1 MKHHEFRLMSVFS
14 LTSNT
19 PFVLFKEMWMA
30 VFMWCFVSSVFLY
43 SIAAVIAFII
53 LRKHKFGRF
62 YGLMIIIMGTIIPCS
77 LGVLSSAA
85 VAFVYKHS
93 SFTMVPTHAMMWG
106 VGQTVIHAAVGFTR
120 ILATLWSDLR
130 ALLNSIV
137 NKIYCFYIWLSVG
150 IGGASLQM
158 FSRLFFIRKPSLYHK
173 KSGLFRCRS
182 TWLFLKI

>member
-1 MKHHEFRLMSVFS
+1 MKQHEFQLVSVFS
-14 LTSNT
+14 LTSST
-19 PFVLFKEMWMA
+19 PFVIFKEMWMA

-93 SFTMVPTHAMMWG
+93 SFSMVPTHAMMWG

-120 ILATLWSDLR
+120 ILATL
-130 ALLNSIV
+130 
-137 NKIYCFYIWLSVG
+137 
-150 IGGASLQM
+150 
-158 FSRLFFIRKPSLYHK
+158 
-173 KSGLFRCRS
+173 
-182 TWLFLKI
+182 

>member
-1 MKHHEFRLMSVFS
+1 MEDVDGEGEEESGGYYYQYSVQFQGFSVLHQQHITYSSFSDLQKILWFVMKPHEFRLVSVFS
-14 LTSNT
+14 LTSST
-19 PFVLFKEMWMA
+19 PFMLFKEMWMA

-93 SFTMVPTHAMMWG
+93 SFSMVPTHAMMWG

-120 ILATLWSDLR
+120 ILATL
-130 ALLNSIV
+130 
-137 NKIYCFYIWLSVG
+137 
-150 IGGASLQM
+150 
-158 FSRLFFIRKPSLYHK
+158 
-173 KSGLFRCRS
+173 
-182 TWLFLKI
+182 

>member
-1 MKHHEFRLMSVFS
+1 MDEIDGDGEGDSTEYFALHQYSLLHVTTRKIFKVLWSTMKQHEFRLVSVFS
-14 LTSNT
+14 LTSST
-19 PFVLFKEMWMA
+19 PFVIFKEMWMA

-93 SFTMVPTHAMMWG
+93 SFSMVPTHAMMWG

-120 ILATLWSDLR
+120 ILATL
-130 ALLNSIV
+130 
-137 NKIYCFYIWLSVG
+137 
-150 IGGASLQM
+150 
-158 FSRLFFIRKPSLYHK
+158 
-173 KSGLFRCRS
+173 
-182 TWLFLKI
+182 